1 MGMLKCTPA
10 LQAHQFHPCTVRW
23 TISKELRETTKE
35 LNAEMFDSG
44 GLQNTKERIDSL
56 HQELRNS
63 TDLNLQGSKSM
74 STKLVSEEL
83 IPGAA
88 KHFSNSPVQ
97 IGTSNSS
104 GWLGGTID
112 APSTSSQVTSND
124 LPVGGIM
131 ASANPNAVGGRSK
144 SSFMR
149 MLRCKTMLQPH
160 HFRPSTVCWTFKE
173 LRETIKDLN
182 TKVFQSDVIQ
192 KAKESIASLQQEL
205 RNSTNLILQE
215 HSKLIWIQVVQNTF
229 LLRLERTFCVVDS
242 GPNIIS
248 MEKTSRENDK
258 ILKDLQTG
266 LLLNFDRTDSL
277 LSEVEDIHKR
287 NKDASKVASRLRSGL
302 DDYEKRM
309 MVESSWLCKFADTV
323 KDFSSK
329 LPAVTSEID
338 DLQKYLSELSEIVDE
353 LASTKHTTQ
362 DYDSQLCALRTIF
375 RIWVSID
382 LSSKNSAFLLE
393 AATDYCSICK
403 NLRSIHTEK
412 IKFSDRFLHIEKDVS
427 QNNLKLEKTISD
439 LRVEVDRAKK
449 LYVKKLSSIPKDRQR
464 FDIKSHSFQKIIGHS
479 DFSWR
484 FRKYYNRNIT
494 PAIRTQGRG
503 ECSSVSTVSA
513 TESLYKKQRA
523 TEITVG
529 DNVYQADEFI
539 IELSHNHLQD
549 IVGQFYKMN
558 RRKGNEKLAVCME
571 QMEEKG
577 VVSESA
583 YNKGDTKVQDFE
595 RYRISG
601 FEELNIADFH
611 GACAKLKE
619 GNVLVGNF
627 RVTTDFH
634 RLEADDIY
642 DIPADPVYV
651 ITPSGL
657 VSSHCV
663 VIVGFGVTPEGES
676 YYVFQNSY
684 GEGWGSGGYGRVTS
698 SSLKY
703 LYSPTL

>member
-1 MGMLKCTPA
+1 MRMLKC
-10 LQAHQFHPCTVRW
+10 
-23 TISKELRETTKE
+23 KTT
-35 LNAEMFDSG
+35 
-44 GLQNTKERIDSL
+44 
-56 HQELRNS
+56 
-63 TDLNLQGSKSM
+63 
-74 STKLVSEEL
+74 
-83 IPGAA
+83 
-88 KHFSNSPVQ
+88 
-97 IGTSNSS
+97 
-104 GWLGGTID
+104 
-112 APSTSSQVTSND
+112 
-124 LPVGGIM
+124 
-131 ASANPNAVGGRSK
+131 
-144 SSFMR
+144 
-149 MLRCKTMLQPH
+149 LQPH
-160 HFRPSTVCWTFKE
+160 HFRPSTVCWTFKN

-215 HSKLIWIQVVQNTF
+215 HSKLTWIQVVQKTF

-248 MEKTSRENDK
+248 MEKASRENDK

-266 LLLNFDRTDSL
+266 LLLNFDSTDSL
-277 LSEVEDIHKR
+277 LSEVKDIHKR
-287 NKDASKVASRLRSGL
+287 NKEASKVASRLISGL

-309 MVESSWLCKFADTV
+309 IVESSWLCKFANTV
-323 KDFSSK
+323 EDFSSN
-329 LPAVTSEID
+329 LPAVKSEID

-353 LASTKHTTQ
+353 LASSKHTTQ

-427 QNNLKLEKTISD
+427 LNNLKLEKTISD
-439 LRVEVDRAKK
+439 LRVEVDRANK
-449 LYVKKLSSIPKDRQR
+449 LYIKKLSSIPKDRQR
-464 FDIKSHSFQKIIGHS
+464 FDIKSHTFQKIIGHS

-494 PAIRTQGRG
+494 PAIRAQGRG
-503 ECSSVSTVSA
+503 ECTSVSTVSA
-513 TESLYKKQRA
+513 TESLYKKQHA

-558 RRKGNEKLAVCME
+558 QRKGNEKLAVCME

-601 FEELNIADFH
+601 FEELNIADFN

-627 RVTTDFH
+627 RVTTDFY
-634 RLEADDIY
+634 RLGADDIY
-642 DIPADPVYV
+642 DIPANPVYV

-663 VIVGFGVTPEGES
+663 VIVGFGVTPEGEG

-684 GEGWGSGGYGRVTS
+684 GEGWGSGGYGRVTAR
-698 SSLKY
+698 SLKY